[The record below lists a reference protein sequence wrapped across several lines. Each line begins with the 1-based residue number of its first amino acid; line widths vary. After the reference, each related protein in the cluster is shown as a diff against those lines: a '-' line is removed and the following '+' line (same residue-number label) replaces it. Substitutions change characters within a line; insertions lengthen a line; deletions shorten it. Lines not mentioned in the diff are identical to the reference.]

1 MLLMREEVMAERIGL
16 IGVGAMGGPMG
27 HNLLKA
33 GHALMIYSRTRT
45 RPEVEQLLQAGAT
58 YAASPAEI
66 GRHANAVIT
75 MVGNAD
81 DAREVTQ
88 ALLGTMARGGMI
100 IGMETIDPATRRA
113 LEAQAAAK
121 EVAYLD
127 APVSGG
133 TIGAERGALTIMVG
147 STPEAFARARP
158 ILGALGTNV
167 YHCGPIGTGAVAKL
181 SNNWIY
187 LASMVTVV
195 QSARMAQRVT
205 LDEAA
210 THEIWLKSTGDCVAV
225 RTRVPFHRVVQN
237 NPVDHGYRPGYP
249 IEHALK
255 DLRLIESSA
264 RELGVSTLGMPEVI
278 SVYAQAVQR
287 GLAKQDI
294 SAIAEVMP

>member
-1 MLLMREEVMAERIGL
+1 MSQREETMEEWVGL

-33 GHALMIYSRTRT
+33 GHALVIYSRTRT

-58 YAASPAEI
+58 YAASPAEV
-66 GRHANAVIT
+66 GRHANTAIT

-88 ALLGTMARGGMI
+88 GLLSTMARGGMI

-121 EVAYLD
+121 DVAYLD

-158 ILGALGTNV
+158 ILGALGASI

-195 QSARMAQRVT
+195 QAARMAQRVK

-210 THEIWLKSTGDCVAV
+210 THDIWLKSTGDCVAV
-225 RTRVPFHRVVQN
+225 RTRVPFHDVVQN
-237 NPVDHGYRPGYP
+237 NPVDHDYRPGYP

-255 DLRLIESSA
+255 DLKLIESSA
-264 RELGVSTLGMPEVI
+264 RELGISTLGMPEVI
-278 SVYAQAVQR
+278 SIYAQAVQQ
-287 GLAKQDI
+287 GLAKKDI
-294 SAIAEVMP
+294 SAVAEVMP